1 MVIEKKSTLNFNR
14 PESTPGHQFTRF
26 SISCL
31 RIFVF
36 SIQVGDPLANNPYS
50 QRKSVNTSVFK
61 VQKKNKNKNKGFK
74 TFFFKTCN
82 QRQSMNRTHS
92 AFAVNCLTMHDL

>member
-1 MVIEKKSTLNFNR
+1 MTFLGYGDREEVYFELQK
-14 PESTPGHQFTRF
+14 TRIDSRTSIYTCF

-61 VQKKNKNKNKGFK
+61 VQKKIKIKIKVLK
-74 TFFFKTCN
+74 LSSSKHAIKD
-82 QRQSMNRTHS
+82 R
-92 AFAVNCLTMHDL
+92 V